1 MAISIGKAWD
11 DTRGILGRDGKLI
24 ASVAAALLLLPTALL
39 SLVAPQTASM
49 AAEAEAAQGTALW
62 LQLVVLIVTQIGVL
76 ALSVIA
82 LRPGASVGEAIAT
95 GAKRVFPVL
104 GALLLYVVPMLF
116 LFGIVVGAAVGGE
129 TPEAMLANLRA
140 AGGGVLLVMLL
151 WAVAM
156 LYLGLR
162 FFFVPAVAVGEGAG
176 PVAMLK
182 RSWALTRGETLRLLA
197 FLMLWLVLAIVVSM
211 ALGAVFGTLVALTL
225 GAPEPFSVAALAG
238 GLVGGVVN
246 AIVMS
251 VYALMIAR
259 LYAQKVTIDS
269 VPNVEDIFA

>member
-269 VPNVEDIFA
+269 VPNVEDIFG